1 MSMESAVAFYERLE
15 SDSSLMEQ
23 LREMTRSEAEKL
35 VKQDL
40 GYDFTK
46 EEMQQVIFEH
56 HPELTDEELEAVVG
70 GLEAEEAILIC
81 GAIVGAG
88 VIGGGILGA
97 GVGYLFVVAVA
108 AA

>member
-1 MSMESAVAFYERLE
+1 M
-15 SDSSLMEQ
+15 
-23 LREMTRSEAEKL
+23 
-35 VKQDL
+35 
-40 GYDFTK
+40 
-46 EEMQQVIFEH
+46 IFER
-56 HPELTDEELEAVVG
+56 HPEITDEELEAVVG